1 MEILRH
7 KINTTY
13 VGGETLLSML
23 RNENCFVVM
32 STYGVR
38 KNTI

>member
-1 MEILRH
+1 MEIPRN

-13 VGGETLLSML
+13 VGGRTLLSML

-32 STYGVR
+32 STSGVR
-38 KNTI
+38 KNII